1 MRVCL
6 CVRVD
11 PVNSRAKHTE
21 KKQNVFIVPFQ
32 CTQMQLSPSLSLS
45 VAPRQNIYNIFWC
58 TVQRFLIKSLPYL
71 IYLFYQVL
79 NLFHHLSIHF
89 FHSLIFEKIHK

>member
-1 MRVCL
+1 
-6 CVRVD
+6 
-11 PVNSRAKHTE
+11 
-21 KKQNVFIVPFQ
+21 
-32 CTQMQLSPSLSLS
+32 MQLSPSLSLS

-89 FHSLIFEKIHK
+89 FHSLIFEKYTNELHILCSLSLQKVEISYRN